1 MKKQLK
7 RVRLA
12 RKRRK
17 SSSDDWIED
26 LLKLGLGVLAI
37 SFLAKLSEG
46 SPQIKVCPYC
56 NNQIKKF
63 ARTCP
68 VCRNVLSL

>member
-12 RKRRK
+12 RKRRI
-17 SSSDDWIED
+17 SSSDDWIEE
-26 LLKLGLGVLAI
+26 LLKLGLGVLSI

-63 ARTCP
+63 ARMCP
-68 VCRNVLSL
+68 V

>member
-56 NNQIKKF
+56 NYQIKKF